1 MSKTFVNPLLVHGA
15 DPWMYKHED
24 GSYYFMVTRRNRL
37 DLWRSDDITNIANGD
52 KKTIWIPEETGINSN
67 NLWAPEIHYIN
78 KKWYVYYTAND
89 GGGDSTRKIFV
100 LENEEEDP
108 FEGTWTDKGFIN
120 TEYAGLDGTVF
131 EHMGSLFFLYA
142 GYGHFPEYGSA
153 IYMAKMINP
162 WTLEGE
168 NVLLSAP
175 TDPWEMQGGMAI
187 NEGPVILKNNGKI
200 FLVFSASTCWSD
212 DYSLG
217 LLTCSEQDNLMNP
230 KSWIKTESPV
240 FQKSLENEVFGPGH
254 NSFVKSPDGKEDWII
269 YHAISVSGAGSAHR
283 STRAQKFG
291 WDEQGNPDFGI
302 PVPIDQ
308 PIDVPSGE

>member
-1 MSKTFVNPLLVHGA
+1 MGKTFMNPLLENGA

-24 GSYYFMVTRRNRL
+24 GTYYLMVTRQGRL
-37 DLWRSDDITNIANGD
+37 DLWKSDNMTNIASGNQ
-52 KKTIWIPEETGINSN
+52 KTIWTPEETGSNSK

-78 KKWYVYYTAND
+78 KKWYIYYTAND

-108 FEGTWTDKGFIN
+108 FEGTWMDKGSII

-131 EHMGSLFFLYA
+131 EHRGELYFLYA

-153 IYMAKMINP
+153 IYIAKMANP
-162 WTLEGE
+162 WTIEGE
-168 NVLLSAP
+168 NVLLSKP

-187 NEGPVILKNNGKI
+187 NEGPAILRGYGKI

-217 LLTCSEQDNLMNP
+217 MLTCSEQDDVMNP
-230 KSWIKTESPV
+230 KSWIKTPNPV
-240 FQKSLENEVFGPGH
+240 FHKSLENQVFGPGH
-254 NSFVKSPDGKEDWII
+254 NSFVKSPDDKEYWIV
-269 YHAISVSGAGSAHR
+269 YHAIPVSGAGSAHR

-291 WDEQGNPDFGI
+291 WDDQGNPDFGI
-302 PVPIDQ
+302 PVPIHVQ
-308 PIDVPSGE
+308 IDVPSGE

>member
-1 MSKTFVNPLLVHGA
+1 MSKAFVNPLLVHGA
-15 DPWMYKHED
+15 DPWMYKHVD
-24 GSYYFMVTRRNRL
+24 GTYYFMVTRRDRL
-37 DLWRSDDITNIANGD
+37 DLWRSDNITNIANGD
-52 KKTIWIPEETGINSN
+52 KKTIWIPEETGIKSK

-78 KKWYVYYTAND
+78 KKWYIYYTAND

-100 LENEEEDP
+100 LENKEDDP
-108 FEGTWTDKGFIN
+108 FEGTWTDKGSIH
-120 TEYAGLDGTVF
+120 TAYAGLDGTVF
-131 EHMGSLFFLYA
+131 EHRGSLFFLYA

-162 WTLEGE
+162 WTIEGE

-217 LLTCSEQDNLMNP
+217 LLTCSEQDDLMNP
-230 KSWIKTESPV
+230 KSWIKTLGPV

-254 NSFVKSPDGKEDWII
+254 NSFVKSPDCKEDWII

-302 PVPIDQ
+302 PVPIDH